1 MHVLI
6 KPVNGDILQRMGI
19 ERGSVG
25 GGRLLGMSFRV
36 VRVVGFG
43 VVLAGLAGGQ
53 EPSAPA
59 DDAPKTTIQVQSQL
73 VFVPTT
79 VEAGKDILY
88 ELKASQFVVE
98 DNGIPQKVRLDEDD
112 ESARPLSLVVAV
124 QCSRSAVAEFDK
136 LQGLP
141 TMIDA
146 ITGDAPAEVA
156 VIQFGTGEDLMTG
169 FTRDVNVR
177 DRALAKL
184 TPCEDGGDNIFDAV
198 DYANT
203 LMEAHHATG
212 RRAVLLISETRDHG
226 SETKAET
233 VIHELGKSNT
243 VVDAVAFS
251 PGRDEMVD
259 DLHHGGG
266 GGILSLLVMAVEAA
280 RKNAPKEF
288 ARLSGG
294 EYINFATQKG
304 FDQGMNTLSNHVHN
318 FYMLSFVPRF
328 PADMAGSGVAAPGL
342 HKITVKIPDYP
353 KATIRHRESYW
364 AEKPG
369 DAAAK

>member
-1 MHVLI
+1 
-6 KPVNGDILQRMGI
+6 
-19 ERGSVG
+19 
-25 GGRLLGMSFRV
+25 MSFRL
-36 VRVVGFG
+36 VRFAGFG
-43 VVLAGLAGGQ
+43 VVLAAFAGGVCGQ
-53 EPSAPA
+53 EPTAPTTETPA
-59 DDAPKTTIQVQSQL
+59 ATIQVQSQL

-79 VEAGKDILY
+79 VQTGKDILY
-88 ELKASQFVVE
+88 DLKPTQFVVE
-98 DNGIPQKVRLDEDD
+98 DNGIPQKVRLDESD

-136 LQGLP
+136 LRGLP

-146 ITGDAPAEVA
+146 IAGDAPAEVA
-156 VIQFGTGEDLMTG
+156 VIEFGTGEDLMTG
-169 FTRDVNVR
+169 FTRDINVR
-177 DRALAKL
+177 NQALAKL
-184 TPCEDGGDNIFDAV
+184 APCDDGGDNIFDAV

-203 LMEAHHATG
+203 LMEAHHAQG

-233 VIHELGKSNT
+233 VIHELGRSNT

-259 DLHHGGG
+259 DLHYGGG
-266 GGILSLLVMAVEAA
+266 GGILSLLVMSVEAV

-304 FDQGMNTLSNHVHN
+304 FDKGMVTLSNHVHN

-328 PADMAGSGVAAPGL
+328 PPDMAGSSLAAPGL
-342 HKITVKIPDYP
+342 HKITVKIPDFP
-353 KATIRHRESYW
+353 SATIRHRESYW
-364 AEKPG
+364 ANAPG
-369 DAAAK
+369 DDVTAKPQ